1 MTRCQKYRNLAKK
14 GRYASEEG
22 NGEDMRHM
30 LILVRKRDAIT
41 ESDGV
46 RRMSRNPWDR
56 KSELMTGVAE
66 GVALGV
72 RVDFGGRD

>member
-1 MTRCQKYRNLAKK
+1 VAMNQ
-14 GRYASEEG
+14 
-22 NGEDMRHM
+22 DMRHM
-30 LILVRKRDAIT
+30 LTLVRKRDAIT
-41 ESDGV
+41 ESDGI
-46 RRMSRNPWDR
+46 RRMSRNRWDR

>member
-1 MTRCQKYRNLAKK
+1 
-14 GRYASEEG
+14 
-22 NGEDMRHM
+22 MRHM
-30 LILVRKRDAIT
+30 LTLVRKRDAIT
-41 ESDGV
+41 ESDGI
-46 RRMSRNPWDR
+46 RRMSRNRWDR

>member
-1 MTRCQKYRNLAKK
+1 
-14 GRYASEEG
+14 
-22 NGEDMRHM
+22 MRHM
-30 LILVRKRDAIT
+30 LTLVRKRDAIT
-41 ESDGV
+41 FGDGV

-66 GVALGV
+66 GV

>member
-1 MTRCQKYRNLAKK
+1 MNQ
-14 GRYASEEG
+14 
-22 NGEDMRHM
+22 DMRHM
-30 LILVRKRDAIT
+30 LTLVRKRDAIT
-41 ESDGV
+41 ESDGI
-46 RRMSRNPWDR
+46 RRMSRNRWDR